1 MAFPFIF
8 CPKKAEFLDF
18 DKMFSFPNVQL
29 SSVVKSE
36 ISALL
41 LIDIDGFSVLK
52 TNLLVFNFST
62 TTSSGKTVNKAPK
75 ALSCGTAGPSPGC

>member
-18 DKMFSFPNVQL
+18 DKMFSFPNVQS

-41 LIDIDGFSVLK
+41 LIIIDGFSTLK
-52 TNLLVFNFST
+52 TSLLAFNFST
-62 TTSSGKTVNKAPK
+62 ATSNGKIVSKAPK
-75 ALSCGTAGPSPGC
+75 ALS